1 LFFHKREEE
10 AVGGRSPVGA
20 GFRTDHE
27 GLARQGI
34 HALEDRSREQGS
46 KEPGR
51 QLGNPK
57 AGDISASLGIQC

>member
-1 LFFHKREEE
+1 M
-10 AVGGRSPVGA
+10 GA